1 MKWVFCL
8 LAALAVLAIALSGC
22 GGQEITKEQ
31 AVTLAREHLQKYGH
45 HPPVVERVEV
55 EEGELKACTKKGHQ
69 SPSETGREDARG
81 IFTTK
86 GQPCGPGQLFPQLP
100 ERHDSRAISWARS
113 SSWSLPFCTR

>member
-55 EEGELKACTKKGHQ
+55 EDMRVIALDSCS
-69 SPSETGREDARG
+69 SPSSGPAKPPVFGRPSPAWTG
-81 IFTTK
+81 
-86 GQPCGPGQLFPQLP
+86 
-100 ERHDSRAISWARS
+100 SR
-113 SSWSLPFCTR
+113 